1 MFTSWLPAVKPLL
14 FSVVLHILIGVVLI
28 FSFEFNPAPPPIIPK
43 VNIVKA
49 QSVDKAAVDK
59 ELKRLA
65 DAEKAKQEA
74 EKKKQRELE
83 KKAEEAKKKRLAEER
98 KLEEIKKKKD
108 QELKKQKEAEKKK
121 KIELEKKKKAEA
133 EAKKKKLAE
142 EKKKREAE
150 EKKLKEEEAERK
162 RKQEAEKKRKE
173 EEERKQRE
181 LEEALQAE
189 LEAEQQAL
197 QDQQDLSEIQK
208 YTILIGRSI
217 EGRFNRLGLPDG
229 LSCEI
234 LIRLLEG
241 GKVADVSIAKSSGNE
256 LFDKRAEDAVYKAS
270 PLPVPDEARVF
281 NKMRTIQILF
291 RPKS

>member
-1 MFTSWLPAVKPLL
+1 MFTAWLAVARPLL
-14 FSVVLHILIGVVLI
+14 FSVLLHIFLGVVLI
-28 FSFEFNPAPPPIIPK
+28 FSFEFTPAPPPTLPK

-49 QSVDKAAVDK
+49 QSVDKAAVEK

-65 DAEKAKQEA
+65 DADKAKQEA

-83 KKAEEAKKKRLAEER
+83 KKAEEAKKKRLEEER
-98 KLEEIKKKKD
+98 KLKEIKKKKE
-108 QELKKQKEAEKKK
+108 QALKKQKEADKKK
-121 KIELEKKKKAEA
+121 KLELEKKKKAEA

-150 EKKLKEEEAERK
+150 EAERK
-162 RKQEAEKKRKE
+162 RKEEAEKKRKA

-181 LEEALQAE
+181 AEAALQAD
-189 LEAEQQAL
+189 LEAEQQAF
-197 QDQQDLSEIQK
+197 QDQQDLTEIQK

-217 EGRFNRLGLPDG
+217 ESKFNRLGLPDG

-241 GKVADVSIAKSSGNE
+241 GKVADVTIAKSSGNE